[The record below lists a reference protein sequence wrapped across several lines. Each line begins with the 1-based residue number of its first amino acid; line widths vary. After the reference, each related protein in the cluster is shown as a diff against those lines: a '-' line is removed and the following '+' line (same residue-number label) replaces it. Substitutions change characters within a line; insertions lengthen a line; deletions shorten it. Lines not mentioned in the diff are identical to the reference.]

1 MSRNK
6 NVTFIDDLVELEELE
21 PADMSRYGGS
31 AVRTMQRGPEVSN
44 FSNFQQHMQPQM
56 QPQYQA
62 QYQPQMQPQYQQL
75 QTEPRSNCLE
85 VADHIANCPICSK
98 LYNNDKTMYI
108 IAIVILSI
116 IVILLLKKVLEL

>member
-6 NVTFIDDLVELEELE
+6 NVTFIDDLADLEELE

-31 AVRTMQRGPEVSN
+31 AVRTMQRGPDVSN
-44 FSNFQQHMQPQM
+44 FSNFQQHYQHIPQFQQE
-56 QPQYQA
+56 QPQYRQF
-62 QYQPQMQPQYQQL
+62 
-75 QTEPRSNCLE
+75 QTDSRCNCLD
-85 VADHIANCPICSK
+85 VAEHISNCPICSK

-108 IAIVILSI
+108 IAIVILAI